1 MTVNIDDFSI
11 IRTKLHRPRVPKD
24 HVHRVKLLEK
34 LQNSDHRPAILVS
47 ASAGY
52 GKSTLVSYW
61 LEMSD
66 RPYAWLSLDENDN
79 ELKVFLAYFMAGIE
93 SMFPDAVT
101 HTMSMVSAP
110 NLPPIQAIVSQL
122 VNELDAIAQDFVLVL
137 DDIHS
142 IRERSIHDFLDSLL
156 RYPPRP
162 MHLVFIGRRDPF
174 LTIPTLR
181 ARNQLGEIRIH
192 DLRFTTAETASY
204 LQQMLQTPVEI
215 DAAAAWAKK
224 LEGWVTG
231 LRLAAL
237 SIKHHG
243 EMESILPRIQGET
256 QYIMEYLFNE
266 VLSHQPA
273 AIQNFLLKTSILG
286 RFCNPLCDAVCNAV
300 LDSETNSD
308 DTLDVIQIL
317 QKENLFLVNL
327 DAEDRWFRYHH
338 LFQQLLQNQ
347 LKQQYSPD
355 KITALHDR
363 ASQWF
368 ESQELIEES
377 IEHALHGENVERAA
391 EIIDQ
396 YRHDRTSTG
405 QWQAVERWL
414 YRLPVEIK
422 QQWAALILAEAWVVY
437 MRFQLDRLPQLV
449 KQAEALIDNQT
460 AKPYLLAELNFFKG
474 NLLYWQGEPEAS
486 VRHLETA
493 QAQWV
498 EKRTHLYGDTQFIL
512 ALSRHMLGKEAL
524 VTRTLTDHIREISPS
539 EKNILP
545 YLFGGLAFTLI
556 LSGKLTP
563 AGQQARQFQLSAE
576 KAKTPG
582 LAAISQY
589 LQACVHLHTFDLEQA
604 AHHFTEANQQC
615 YIMDTQ
621 TAIDSLIGLALTQ
634 HFSQQPDEARLT
646 IDRLLVFAGETNDPN
661 CLSLANSG
669 QARLALL
676 SGKLATAAQ
685 WVHSVGEIHVEL
697 PSLFLWLEVPCLTQ
711 ARVLIAI
718 GSTESLNQAVALL
731 RTIRQTSDTCRF
743 ANQTLE
749 VAVLQSLALEKQG
762 RTDDAM
768 VMLEEAMFLA
778 EPGGWVRP
786 FVEAGPVMGKLLK
799 RLLGQKVAV
808 DHVTKILTALDQTV
822 PENVQKPSG
831 HDHRAH
837 PKKLTRHPDG
847 SSQALIEPLTNR
859 ELEVLDLLALR
870 LQNKEIAEKLFIS
883 HQTVNSHLKNIYQK
897 LGVNKRL
904 KAVQKAR
911 LLEII

>member
-1 MTVNIDDFSI
+1 MTVNIDNFNI

-66 RPYAWLSLDENDN
+66 RPYAWLSLDENEN

-101 HTMSMVSAP
+101 NTMTMVSAP

-137 DDIHS
+137 DDIHA

-286 RFCNPLCDAVCNAV
+286 RFCTPLCDAVCNAV
-300 LDSETNSD
+300 LDSETNPD

-317 QKENLFLVNL
+317 KKENLFLVNL

-347 LKQQYSPD
+347 LKEQYSPEE
-355 KITALHDR
+355 ITGLHDR

-368 ESQELIEES
+368 ESQGLIDES
-377 IEHALHGENVERAA
+377 IKHALRAENAARAA
-391 EIIDQ
+391 EIVDQ
-396 YRHDRTSTG
+396 YRHDRSSTG
-405 QWQAVERWL
+405 QWQTVERWL
-414 YRLPVEIK
+414 SRLPVEIK
-422 QQWAALILAEAWVVY
+422 QQRAALILAEAWIAY
-437 MRFQLDRLPQLV
+437 TRFQLDRIPSLV
-449 KQAEALIDNQT
+449 EQAEALIDNQT
-460 AKPYLLAELNFFKG
+460 TKPHLLGELNFFKG

-486 VRHLETA
+486 VQHLKTALTQTAGKETH
-493 QAQWV
+493 V
-498 EKRTHLYGDTQFIL
+498 KGDIELIL
-512 ALSRHMLGKEAL
+512 ALSRHMIGKEAL
-524 VTRTLTDHIREISPS
+524 VVRTLTDRVRTVSPL
-539 EKNILP
+539 ENYCRP
-545 YLFGGLAFTLI
+545 YLFAGLAFTHL

-563 AGQQARQFQLSAE
+563 AGQQARQIQLSAS
-576 KAKTPG
+576 K
-582 LAAISQY
+582 
-589 LQACVHLHTFDLEQA
+589 
-604 AHHFTEANQQC
+604 
-615 YIMDTQ
+615 
-621 TAIDSLIGLALTQ
+621 
-634 HFSQQPDEARLT
+634 
-646 IDRLLVFAGETNDPN
+646 
-661 CLSLANSG
+661 
-669 QARLALL
+669 
-676 SGKLATAAQ
+676 
-685 WVHSVGEIHVEL
+685 
-697 PSLFLWLEVPCLTQ
+697 
-711 ARVLIAI
+711 
-718 GSTESLNQAVALL
+718 
-731 RTIRQTSDTCRF
+731 
-743 ANQTLE
+743 
-749 VAVLQSLALEKQG
+749 
-762 RTDDAM
+762 
-768 VMLEEAMFLA
+768 
-778 EPGGWVRP
+778 
-786 FVEAGPVMGKLLK
+786 
-799 RLLGQKVAV
+799 
-808 DHVTKILTALDQTV
+808 
-822 PENVQKPSG
+822 
-831 HDHRAH
+831 
-837 PKKLTRHPDG
+837 
-847 SSQALIEPLTNR
+847 
-859 ELEVLDLLALR
+859 
-870 LQNKEIAEKLFIS
+870 
-883 HQTVNSHLKNIYQK
+883 
-897 LGVNKRL
+897 
-904 KAVQKAR
+904 
-911 LLEII
+911 

>member
-137 DDIHS
+137 DDIHA

-317 QKENLFLVNL
+317 KKENLFLVNL

-391 EIIDQ
+391 EIVEGHR
-396 YRHDRTSTG
+396 YHAFSADRWYVVDRWINMLPGDIRQKRLKLILTDAWITTLQHNLDRARGLLAQAEPLLQGQTDDPMLSGEYAYLKGYGLYYEGQAESSRQLFEEAVSQLSGKKTPFWGEAELMLGLARCMTG
-405 QWQAVERWL
+405 QRKLAISKL
-414 YRLPVEIK
+414 KAKIK
-422 QQWAALILAEAWVVY
+422 ATDSSE
-437 MRFQLDRLPQLV
+437 
-449 KQAEALIDNQT
+449 N
-460 AKPYLLAELNFFKG
+460 YLLSRLIAGLIFIYLIIG
-474 NLLYWQGEPEAS
+474 NLLLARAAAQ
-486 VRHLETA
+486 HLMKVAKQHNMRLTEG
-493 QAQWV
+493 WS
-498 EKRTHLYGDTQFIL
+498 YYFL
-512 ALSRHMLGKEAL
+512 ACS
-524 VTRTLTDHIREISPS
+524 
-539 EKNILP
+539 
-545 YLFGGLAFTLI
+545 
-556 LSGKLTP
+556 
-563 AGQQARQFQLSAE
+563 
-576 KAKTPG
+576 
-582 LAAISQY
+582 
-589 LQACVHLHTFDLEQA
+589 HLHTGELEAASQYFEQA
-604 AHHFTEANQQC
+604 SKLRYALEPRAAV
-615 YIMDTQ
+615 DVL
-621 TAIDSLIGLALTQ
+621 AGLALTQ
-634 HFSQQPDEARLT
+634 QLMGLADKATDSCHRLELFVLEMQTPIYQPVVQSCRSRLT
-646 IDRLLVFAGETNDPN
+646 VLGGDLALAAAW
-661 CLSLANSG
+661 CLS
-669 QARLALL
+669 
-676 SGKLATAAQ
+676 TD
-685 WVHSVGEIHVEL
+685 
-697 PSLFLWLEVPCLTQ
+697 
-711 ARVLIAI
+711 
-718 GSTESLNQAVALL
+718 ESHE
-731 RTIRQTSDTCRF
+731 C
-743 ANQTLE
+743 
-749 VAVLQSLALEKQG
+749 
-762 RTDDAM
+762 
-768 VMLEEAMFLA
+768 
-778 EPGGWVRP
+778 
-786 FVEAGPVMGKLLK
+786 
-799 RLLGQKVAV
+799 
-808 DHVTKILTALDQTV
+808 
-822 PENVQKPSG
+822 
-831 HDHRAH
+831 
-837 PKKLTRHPDG
+837 
-847 SSQALIEPLTNR
+847 
-859 ELEVLDLLALR
+859 
-870 LQNKEIAEKLFIS
+870 
-883 HQTVNSHLKNIYQK
+883 
-897 LGVNKRL
+897 
-904 KAVQKAR
+904 
-911 LLEII
+911 